1 MKKIIFSV
9 FIVLI
14 SVLHATNVDA
24 SFENIVSEY
33 QFDTDMQLTTDF
45 TLSVVSG
52 TAASGDPN
60 DLQSGDAVCSGA
72 VLKVEPAVNA
82 KWAVSD
88 LSILSPYPDCHPA
101 EDPFCPY
108 PAMTAAGPV
117 SNNADIKWLT
127 SIVFDDHHYW
137 GDAGGYLYDY
147 SIPTVQDLYDD
158 LTPFQDQPV
167 TYRVSTIGVG
177 VETTTDYSNMEA
189 GANVYCKGNLEVLV
203 GGVDAGTEQ
212 MPLSSGTE
220 LTFDVSDPGS
230 TAITTRIADAECF
243 AAVVKHPLNTASEQ
257 EYFRLYYYTENQP
270 FIPAAS
276 ATDTVTINVQASGG
290 NCAIHETEVT
300 PSIAPIDEAV
310 VLVVVTMHNDGD
322 PVMVTDV
329 STATSGYTAEPFDTN
344 QCGLLGFPP
353 SLCPSSNGFNEAI
366 STGSDMDLYVLVTRP
381 VGVPGGPVL
390 TFNANT
396 VSSSCGGAAT
406 CSDDVDLRGPV
417 FCAIDPSAL
426 EFVSQEV
433 GRFLVTCEDFGGTA
447 IPCEGDNW
455 YWNDGLVG
463 GFVEKDNTHAL
474 AYSTSGPGTSGT
486 LNYESGIAHCWSDVD
501 VRPED
506 AIVRPWFACQ
516 LIPPGARMTYSSS
529 KNFALEG
536 EVSGVPSEPPDAS
549 YDLIDGLTGSLSN
562 PSTTGVTYTSPS
574 SDTDGNLRAYAEWDD
589 PATDPIEGAVCFSS
603 IDVSST
609 YNESGDFDGGE
620 GSSEFCTIGEGPL
633 NVYPGYFGWVQI
645 MCGKYANES
654 CSGVHWS
661 ITEGSLYPPS
671 NDDGTYFGVTGGY
684 GITGYIS
691 AYVGNDP
698 AKACYKP
705 FYIGSFDC
713 WEFS

>member
-1 MKKIIFSV
+1 MSYKKIVVVFLLLFSC
-9 FIVLI
+9 
-14 SVLHATNVDA
+14 LHATNVNAEFRNNLPD
-24 SFENIVSEY
+24 Y
-33 QFDTDMQLTTDF
+33 RFDTDMQLTTDF

-52 TAASGDPN
+52 TVASGDPN

-72 VLKVEPAVNA
+72 VLSVEPTVNS

-88 LSILSPYPDCHPA
+88 LDILSLYPECSVTY
-101 EDPFCPY
+101 C
-108 PAMTAAGPV
+108 PAMVNAGPV
-117 SNNADIKWLT
+117 STGAEIRWLAPAVYDEHDEYGDIADFVYNWN
-127 SIVFDDHHYW
+127 
-137 GDAGGYLYDY
+137 DAF
-147 SIPTVQDLYDD
+147 TQDKYND
-158 LTPFQDQPV
+158 LEPFQDQPV
-167 TYRVSTIGVG
+167 TYRNLTG
-177 VETTTDYSNMEA
+177 DYPNREA
-189 GANVYCKGNLEVLV
+189 GVNVYCKGNLEVLV
-203 GGVDAGTEQ
+203 GGVEAESEE

-220 LTFDVSDPGS
+220 LTVGVSDPGS

-243 AAVVKHPLNTASEQ
+243 GALLKHPLDMTDFPSF
-257 EYFRLYYYTENQP
+257 FRIYYYTEHQP

-322 PVMVTDV
+322 PVMVTGV

-381 VGVPGGPVL
+381 VGTPGGPVL

-396 VSSSCGGAAT
+396 VSSSCGGAAS

-426 EFVSQEV
+426 AFVSQEV

-447 IPCEGDNW
+447 IPCVGDNW

-474 AYSTSGPGTSGT
+474 AYPTSGPGTSGT

-516 LIPPGARMTYSSS
+516 LIPPGARMSYSSS

-549 YDLIDGLTGSLSN
+549 YGLIDGLTGSLSN

-574 SDTDGNLRAYAEWDD
+574 SDTDGNIRAYAEWDD

-603 IDVSST
+603 IEVSST

-620 GSSEFCTIGEGPL
+620 GSSDFCTIGEGPL
-633 NVYPGYFGWVQI
+633 NVYPGYYGWVQI
-645 MCGKYANES
+645 RCGPLANES

-671 NDDGTYFGVTGGY
+671 NDDGTYFGVTGNY

-705 FYIGSFDC
+705 FYIGSLDC